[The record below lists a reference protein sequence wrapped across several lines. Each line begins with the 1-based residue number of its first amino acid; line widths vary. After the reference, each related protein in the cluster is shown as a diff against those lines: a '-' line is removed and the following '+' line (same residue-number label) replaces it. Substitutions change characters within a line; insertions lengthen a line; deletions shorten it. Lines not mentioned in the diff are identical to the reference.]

1 MRGILFSRCL
11 HFPVKRTVKRKSTHP
26 YHRLP
31 APASPGALK
40 KRGIAFPRMRPRLM
54 LAFLV
59 RRLLLA
65 APGGAA
71 VFTLAVFV
79 FGAGAG
85 WVYKWVNPPV
95 TALMVE
101 RFLDSHYAP
110 RPLVYRPLAGLPKAL
125 PQCFIRLEDKRFY
138 THHGVDPAAL
148 KNAYTQNKKWGR
160 VIMGG
165 STITQQTV
173 RTLFLSQNRNYL
185 RKYVEAVMSLSL
197 DAVTGKDRIL
207 ELYLNYIEWGKGVYG
222 IGAAALYHYQRPVE
236 KLTYEEYSR
245 LAAIIINPIRYN
257 VKNLF
262 RQPAMVVR
270 YNVLNGIAAESASET
285 DQAGE
290 PIQMN
295 GHDAEE
301 PGGDEEEMTV
311 AVPPADA
318 ASGAD
323 QDGAAEH
330 DDDPGKSAAP
340 ESDRS
345 QASPDTAPVPVPPD
359 PAPAEE
365 INP

>member
-1 MRGILFSRCL
+1 
-11 HFPVKRTVKRKSTHP
+11 
-26 YHRLP
+26 
-31 APASPGALK
+31 
-40 KRGIAFPRMRPRLM
+40 MRPRRL

-110 RPLVYRPLAGLPKAL
+110 RPLVYRPLAGLPEAL
-125 PQCFIRLEDKRFY
+125 PQCFLRLEDKRFY
-138 THHGVDPAAL
+138 THHGVDLAAL

-197 DAVTGKDRIL
+197 DAVMGKDRVL

-270 YNVLNGIAAESASET
+270 YNALNGIVTEPSSDTSQTGEAIQLNGNE
-285 DQAGE
+285 AGE
-290 PIQMN
+290 P
-295 GHDAEE
+295 GAD
-301 PGGDEEEMTV
+301 GEEMTDE
-311 AVPPADA
+311 APPADA
-318 ASGAD
+318 AANAD
-323 QDGAAEH
+323 QDGAGEH
-330 DDDPGKSAAP
+330 NDDPGKSAGP
-340 ESDRS
+340 ESDQS
-345 QASPDTAPVPVPPD
+345 QASPDAKNVSEAPD